1 MQKLKGMML
10 CITKIH
16 NIFTKLYLIEGELKK
31 HSQTKSAISLKDK
44 LWKMGGEEHKM
55 GGRQSENSQ
64 TQESLLA
71 PGVINLFEKYLLKSQ
86 SLGWV
91 VLHAAARVV
100 RGLQGFCER
109 GAGEGGCHCHHDH
122 LRQPHQNN
130 RHHNLSSSTLQHCSY
145 SE

>member
-31 HSQTKSAISLKDK
+31 HSQTKSVITLKDK
-44 LWKMGGEEHKM
+44 LWKMGGEKHKM

-71 PGVINLFEKYLLKSQ
+71 PGVPNKFILEIFFKITIIRLGCSTHSCTGCSRASRLL
-86 SLGWV
+86 
-91 VLHAAARVV
+91 
-100 RGLQGFCER
+100 
-109 GAGEGGCHCHHDH
+109 
-122 LRQPHQNN
+122 
-130 RHHNLSSSTLQHCSY
+130 
-145 SE
+145 